1 MNAADGRSTA
11 GACGLGVPQTAAGV
25 AAARAA
31 GREPDRPCVVV
42 AAVATTAIRGGVDPL
57 TVTRHGEIVLVRA
70 GARAERVTLR
80 APLAE
85 ACERAASHGVAL
97 AVGVSTVQQGLS
109 NLSAA
114 YREAS
119 QALRRVARCGGVL
132 SLPDLSAFEF
142 LTLRNDAVARRP
154 LPPEIERF
162 VAETART
169 AAG

>member
-1 MNAADGRSTA
+1 MA
-11 GACGLGVPQTAAGV
+11 
-25 AAARAA
+25 
-31 GREPDRPCVVV
+31 
-42 AAVATTAIRGGVDPL
+42 
-57 TVTRHGEIVLVRA
+57 
-70 GARAERVTLR
+70 LR
-80 APLAE
+80 APLAK
-85 ACERAASHGVAL
+85 ACERAASHGVPL

-119 QALRRVARCGGVL
+119 QALRRVAGCGGVL

-162 VAETART
+162 VAETARP